1 MAYSAFGYRKVEQS
15 LQKDA
20 TELSKQRCTEQIHR
34 NTSGQACPWHI
45 EQQLQDYAQYLCWAL
60 IFSVGLCFQEGSCCG
75 GDDRGWDKAKPLNP
89 HPQTSLCRFFRGGFS
104 LFQTPFGPRRL
115 RQGLLL
121 SWADAGTHL
130 PPSSCPEE
138 AGKMLSSLA
147 SLTAMQTS
155 QEACV
160 R

>member
-60 IFSVGLCFQEGSCCG
+60 IFSAGLCFQEGSCCG
-75 GDDRGWDKAKPLNP
+75 GGDRGWDKAKPLNA
-89 HPQTSLCRFFRGGFS
+89 HPQTSLCRFFRGDDGWVQPVPNTFW
-104 LFQTPFGPRRL
+104 TN
-115 RQGLLL
+115 
-121 SWADAGTHL
+121 
-130 PPSSCPEE
+130 E
-138 AGKMLSSLA
+138 AVSRA
-147 SLTAMQTS
+147 SVDLG
-155 QEACV
+155 
-160 R
+160 